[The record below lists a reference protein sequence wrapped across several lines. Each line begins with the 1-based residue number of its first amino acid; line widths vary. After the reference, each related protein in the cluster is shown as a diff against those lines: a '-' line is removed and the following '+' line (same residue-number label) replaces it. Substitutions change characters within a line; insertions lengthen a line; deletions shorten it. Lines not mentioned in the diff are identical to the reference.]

1 MNSTPR
7 LINRNFTLAFC
18 AQMALMSVYQILVP
32 TLPLYLKRLGSTEIE
47 VGTLV
52 GIMGIASV
60 VARPVVGKLNPGLF
74 FTTIAITLIVS
85 RTLGGRVLDMPNK
98 KVLVLLCLATSIL
111 SMVVLSLSRTQPRF
125 LLSAVIWS
133 AGHAYLIPSLLTLAL
148 ARAGSSPSPVVATFY
163 AISDLGVFVG
173 PLIMG
178 VVVHYT
184 SYPVMFFCLSLVAI
198 VNFLYFW
205 WFSGSR

>member
-1 MNSTPR
+1 
-7 LINRNFTLAFC
+7 
-18 AQMALMSVYQILVP
+18 
-32 TLPLYLKRLGSTEIE
+32 
-47 VGTLV
+47 
-52 GIMGIASV
+52 
-60 VARPVVGKLNPGLF
+60 
-74 FTTIAITLIVS
+74 
-85 RTLGGRVLDMPNK
+85 LGGRVLDMPNK

-111 SMVVLSLSRTQPRF
+111 SMVVLSLSRTQPMF

-133 AGHAYLIPSLLTLAL
+133 AGHAYFIPSLLTLAL

-178 VVVHYT
+178 AVVHYT

-205 WFSGSR
+205 LFSGSR